1 VFDRRSRPAPRQAE
15 RMPKTTAELAETLYV
30 DLGDIET
37 LLRMY
42 PA

>member
-1 VFDRRSRPAPRQAE
+1 
-15 RMPKTTAELAETLYV
+15 MPKTTAELAETLYV

-42 PA
+42 PAIGQ